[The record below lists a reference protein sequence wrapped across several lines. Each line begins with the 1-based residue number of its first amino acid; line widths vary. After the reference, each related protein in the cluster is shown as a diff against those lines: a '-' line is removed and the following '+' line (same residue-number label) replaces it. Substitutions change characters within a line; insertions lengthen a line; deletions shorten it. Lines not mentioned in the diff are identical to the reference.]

1 MAKEYNIKW
10 TRSDYGKLSQ
20 AISQFNK
27 NIKKLEAVE
36 SELILPDVV
45 NYQKLK
51 AGITTRKELNRLI
64 RSLRRFSKPSKQK
77 SVKLESGIEITRW
90 EYTELKTERRRA
102 ERRLSGELTGIEV
115 TMGMGTG
122 NKRINEIKGTI
133 DSLQKLE
140 KATGNEFKRIR
151 SRIKEQGTSDY
162 EFKKAKIFQN
172 NFIKAFKGMGRKE
185 IVEIAQKFKN
195 PTEFWNYIKDSGFTE
210 LQEFYDEAEGILN
223 FSMNS
228 DDRYY
233 YELQK
238 LELNK

>member
-1 MAKEYNIKW
+1 MAKDYNIKW

-27 NIKKLEAVE
+27 NIKKLEALE

-45 NYQKLK
+45 NYKELK

-64 RSLRRFSKPSKQK
+64 RSLRRFSNPSKQK
-77 SVKLESGIEITRW
+77 PVKLESGIEITRW
-90 EYTELKTERRRA
+90 EYTELKAERRRA
-102 ERRLSGELTGIEV
+102 ERRLSGELSGIEG
-115 TMGMGTG
+115 TMGTG
-122 NKRINEIKGTI
+122 NKRINEIRGTI
-133 DSLQKLE
+133 ASLQKLE
-140 KATGNEFKRIR
+140 TATGNEFKRIR
-151 SRIKEQGTSDY
+151 TRIKEQGTSDY
-162 EFKKAKIFQN
+162 DFKKSKIFQN

-195 PTEFWNYIKDSGFTE
+195 PTEFWNFIKDSGFTE

-238 LELNK
+238 LELIE

>member
-1 MAKEYNIKW
+1 MAKDYNIKW

-45 NYQKLK
+45 NYKDLK
-51 AGITTRKELNRLI
+51 SGITTRKELNRLI
-64 RSLRRFSKPSKQK
+64 RSLRRFSNPSKQK

-90 EYTELKTERRRA
+90 EYTELKAERRRA
-102 ERRLSGELTGIEV
+102 ERRLSGELAGIEV
-115 TMGMGTG
+115 TFGTG
-122 NKRINEIKGTI
+122 NKRLNEIKGTI
-133 DSLQKLE
+133 ASLQKLE

-162 EFKKAKIFQN
+162 EFKKAKIFQI
-172 NFIKAFKGMGRKE
+172 NFIKAFRGMGRKE

>member
-1 MAKEYNIKW
+1 MAKDYNIKW
-10 TRSDYGKLSQ
+10 TRSDIGKLSQ

-45 NYQKLK
+45 NYKELK
-51 AGITTRKELNRLI
+51 SGITTRKELNRLI

-77 SVKLESGIEITRW
+77 SVKLESGIEITKW
-90 EYTELKTERRRA
+90 EYTELKAERRRA
-102 ERRLSGELTGIEV
+102 ERRLSGELAGIEV
-115 TMGMGTG
+115 TFGTG
-122 NKRINEIKGTI
+122 NKRLNEIKGTI
-133 DSLQKLE
+133 ASLQKLE

-185 IVEIAQKFKN
+185 IVKIAQKFKN

-228 DDRYY
+228 DERYY

-238 LELNK
+238 LELNE